1 MSRCHQWFPCE
12 MTSEKQ
18 AYKFHTNYT
27 FMLYGLS
34 VTSPLRSFKAVL
46 YSYYKQAL
54 VASYIPDDPRSFKYT
69 CLTYNAAHN

>member
-1 MSRCHQWFPCE
+1 

-18 AYKFHTNYT
+18 AHKFHTNYT

-34 VTSPLRSFKAVL
+34 VTFPLSSFKAVL

-54 VASYIPDDPRSFKYT
+54 VASYTPDDPCSFKST